1 MFCFLFSLFSYS
13 MPASDFAQLKNQ
25 VNQASFSSE
34 KLSVLQLSAQNTTFT
49 ADQIKSLI
57 SGISFASDQ
66 LEALEILAPK
76 LEDPS
81 RSFTILEAFT
91 FSSSKSEAQEILSRA
106 APKMSLKEKQ
116 AAEAEKKRLA
126 EENERLAKEK
136 ERVEKAKEEEERMR
150 LEKEQEQQR
159 RTKEEKKE
167 KRLEREAGP
176 IFQWAGRCPKRKE
189 DCVRFNPELFSP
201 IVSQRKNKPD
211 HALILEISGP
221 GLLNISAEMG
231 KKYNCKRRRV
241 NRQSQRQR
249 FDKSISLSPGRNRI
263 NITEIIP
270 DWKREYAEIHVSKGI
285 YESSIHLDN
294 WKRCRE

>member
-1 MFCFLFSLFSYS
+1 
-13 MPASDFAQLKNQ
+13 MPASDFSQLKSQ
-25 VNQASFSSE
+25 VQQASFSSE
-34 KLSVLQLSAQNTTFT
+34 KLSILSLSSQTATFT
-49 ADQIKSLI
+49 AAQIKVLI

-66 LEALEILAPK
+66 LEALEILAPR

-81 RSFTILEAFT
+81 RSFIILEAFT
-91 FSSSKSEAQEILSRA
+91 FSSSKSEAQDIISRT
-106 APKMSLKEKQ
+106 APKMSLKERQ
-116 AAEAEKKRLA
+116 AAESEKQRRA
-126 EENERLAKEK
+126 TEEERLAKEK
-136 ERVEKAKEEEERMR
+136 ERAEKAKEEEERLR
-150 LEKEQEQQR
+150 LEKERAQQR
-159 RTKEEKKE
+159 RAKEERKE
-167 KRLEREAGP
+167 ARLNREAGP
-176 IFQWAGRCPKRKE
+176 LFQWAGRCPKKDD

-201 IVSQRKNKPD
+201 IISKRKNKPD

-249 FDKSISLSPGRNRI
+249 FDKSISLSAGRNRI

-285 YESSIHLDN
+285 YESSIHLEN